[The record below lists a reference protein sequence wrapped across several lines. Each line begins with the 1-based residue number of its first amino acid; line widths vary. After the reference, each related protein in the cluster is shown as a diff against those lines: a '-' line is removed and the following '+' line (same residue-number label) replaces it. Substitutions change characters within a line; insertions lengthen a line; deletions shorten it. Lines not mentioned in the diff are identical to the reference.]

1 MTPVD
6 RASLVLEQ
14 LSPGR
19 RRAAE
24 LEQTRFD
31 AFCKKYQL
39 SVEQETVTLYLSELL
54 QRERLHAASL
64 RYRLG
69 LLDVTARA
77 DGLPPWSANAQIRLF
92 IRGLHAIAP
101 EPPQERRTTPL
112 YVETVR
118 ALIDAIDLPTYP
130 QIRHAALLCLAHH
143 ARLRVCELHTL
154 RWNDIRIRRGAATL
168 RVHPHRGTRSLV
180 VTVRA
185 TGGQTCPIAALK
197 RLYSAQIGASGLV
210 FDRHATTMY
219 RALAAVGYSEGW
231 TQRTLLSNA
240 QLEAAYQRI
249 TEPTARQTRDRAIVL
264 LAQAAQLT
272 TAELVS
278 LRVCDADH
286 RDQGLLLTVP
296 GRRNPVGVLHQPD
309 AKYCPVAAWER
320 WCRVRPPTLQGQPD
334 RAFIQVQG
342 EHRLL
347 LRPMTTRSLNGV
359 VHKAAKDAAVVGTW
373 GFGSL
378 RVGSIRTAVRSGIP
392 THIIA
397 TQAGLESLHSVE
409 RHQQRERLL
418 THNVAALLG
427 L

>member
-1 MTPVD
+1 MD
-6 RASLVLEQ
+6 RARLVLEQ

-24 LEQTRFD
+24 LELARFE
-31 AFCKKYQL
+31 AFCQTYHL
-39 SVEQETVTLYLSELL
+39 PVEHETVTLYLTDLL
-54 QRERLHAASL
+54 RRERAHAAGL

-69 LLDVTARA
+69 LLDVMARA
-77 DGLPPWSANAQIRLF
+77 GGSPPWSANAQVRHF

-101 EPPQERRTTPL
+101 ESPRERRTTPL

-118 ALIDAIDLPTYP
+118 GLIDAIDLPTYP

-154 RWNDIRIRRGAATL
+154 QWDDIKIRRGRATL
-168 RVHPHRGTRSLV
+168 RLHQHRGTRSLL
-180 VTVRA
+180 VTVDG
-185 TGGQTCPIAALK
+185 TGGPTCPVAALR
-197 RLYSAQIGASGLV
+197 RLYSARTQAGGLV
-210 FDRHATTMY
+210 FDRHSTTMY

-231 TQRTLLSNA
+231 TGRALLSKA
-240 QLEAAYQRI
+240 QLGAAYERI
-249 TEPTARQTRDRAIVL
+249 MEPTARQTRDRAIVL
-264 LAQAAQLT
+264 LAHAAHLT
-272 TAELVS
+272 TGELIS
-278 LRVCDADH
+278 IHVCDVDRREH
-286 RDQGLLLTVP
+286 GLVLTVP
-296 GRRNPVGVLHQPD
+296 GRRNPVGIFRQPD
-309 AKYCPVAAWER
+309 IKYCPVAAWER
-320 WCRVRPPTLQGQPD
+320 WCRVRPPILQGEPD
-334 RAFIQVQG
+334 GAFIQVEG

-347 LRPMTTRSLNGV
+347 MRPMTSRSLNGV
-359 VHKAAKDAAVVGTW
+359 VHKAAKAAAVAGPW

-378 RVGSIRTAVRSGIP
+378 RVGAIRTAVRSGTP

-409 RHQQRERLL
+409 RHQEREVLL